1 MSTRHA
7 APCLAP
13 RWAAPLCAAAFLAA
27 LAPETAWADMS
38 ADLGGAQ
45 FSQRV
50 VTEVVQRRA
59 QVRAL
64 EACKHQS
71 QQPPAATAPLPPS
84 DLRKLP
90 LSPPVGTAG
99 PVPDGP
105 HPCRGP

>member
-1 MSTRHA
+1 MSPRHA
-7 APCLAP
+7 APCL
-13 RWAAPLCAAAFLAA
+13 APLCAAAFLAA
-27 LAPETAWADMS
+27 VAPAPARADMS

-50 VTEVVQRRA
+50 ATEVVQRRA

-64 EACKHQS
+64 EACERERQLMRAAPS
-71 QQPPAATAPLPPS
+71 AVAPPPPL
-84 DLRKLP
+84 DLRQLP

-105 HPCRGP
+105 HPCRGL